1 MQFYFLISK
10 AFVYIFILKIALL
23 HKHTSNTKI
32 QKEEIN
38 PFAYYSIKVRWFYK
52 ILDNSSW
59 FSKYL
64 NIFVSRNNIV

>member
-23 HKHTSNTKI
+23 HKHTSDTKI

-38 PFAYYSIKVRWFYK
+38 PFA
-52 ILDNSSW
+52 
-59 FSKYL
+59 
-64 NIFVSRNNIV
+64 